1 MSRKICIFAN
11 GKELPHL
18 VSEGIQTTN
27 PPNDKPMKLPIGIQ
41 DFEKIRTGGY
51 LYIDKTEHVYRLASE
66 GSYYFL
72 SRPRRFGKSLL
83 LSTIKALFLGKRE
96 LFKGLAIDQ
105 KEDWDWAVHPV
116 LHLDLNTE
124 KYDKPE
130 VLHDRINLFLEEN
143 EQIYGKREAER
154 SLGTR
159 FEGIIKRAYEKT
171 GQRVV
176 ILVDEY
182 DKPMLQAIGN
192 KELQDEYRG
201 TLKGFY
207 GALKSMDGCIRFA
220 MLTGVTKFGK
230 VSVFSDLNNLR
241 DISLDYDFHSI
252 CGITEQELLSY
263 FPTQIDALAER
274 SKLTREECI
283 EKLRKMYDGYHFDE
297 DSPGMYNP
305 FSVLNTFQT
314 RKFGSYW
321 FETGTPTY
329 LVELLRRHY
338 YDLEEMAKS
347 EVTSDVLNSID
358 AESTNPIP
366 VIYQSG
372 YLTIKGYDKEFQM
385 YRLGFPNQE
394 VEEGFIKYLAP
405 FYLDNRE
412 ERSVFDIR
420 SFTSDVREGKPE
432 QFLSRL
438 KSLFASAPYDSVKGD
453 KENHFQNM
461 MWVVFKMM
469 GFYSHTEYHTSDGR
483 IDLLVETPQY
493 RYIMEFKLDGTAEE
507 ALQQIKDKNY
517 QLQFF
522 GDTLAHSGGQ
532 GESKTFIIGVN
543 FSKETRTID
552 RWVIE

>member
-1 MSRKICIFAN
+1 
-11 GKELPHL
+11 
-18 VSEGIQTTN
+18 
-27 PPNDKPMKLPIGIQ
+27 MKLPIGIQ
-41 DFEKIRTGGY
+41 DFESLRKDGY
-51 LYIDKTEHVYRLASE
+51 LYVDKTEHVYRLVSE
-66 GSYYFL
+66 GRYYFL

-83 LSTIKALFLGKRE
+83 ISTIKALFQGKRE

-124 KYDKPE
+124 KYDSKE
-130 VLHDRINLFLEEN
+130 KLEGKLNSFLSEN
-143 EQIYGKREAER
+143 EKLYGREEWENTF
-154 SLGTR
+154 GIR

-192 KELQDEYRG
+192 KELHI
-201 TLKGFY
+201 
-207 GALKSMDGCIRFA
+207 SM
-220 MLTGVTKFGK
+220 
-230 VSVFSDLNNLR
+230 LNKYHN
-241 DISLDYDFHSI
+241 I
-252 CGITEQELLSY
+252 CGITEEELLRT
-263 FPTQIDALAER
+263 FDVNINELAENNGME
-274 SKLTREECI
+274 REECI
-283 EKLRKMYDGYHFDE
+283 DKLRRMYDGYHFNHLSKE
-297 DSPGMYNP
+297 GIYNP
-305 FSVLNTFQT
+305 FSVLNTFSSLE
-314 RKFGSYW
+314 FGSYW

-338 YDLEEMAKS
+338 YDLEDMATS
-347 EVTSDVLNSID
+347 EVTSDVINSID

-522 GDTLAHSGGQ
+522 GDALSTKKDQ
-532 GESKTFIIGVN
+532 GKTYIIGVN

-552 RWVIE
+552 KWLVE

>member
-1 MSRKICIFAN
+1 
-11 GKELPHL
+11 
-18 VSEGIQTTN
+18 
-27 PPNDKPMKLPIGIQ
+27 MKLPIGIQ

-124 KYDKPE
+124 KYDSKE
-130 VLHDRINLFLEEN
+130 KLEGKLNSFLSEN
-143 EQIYGKREAER
+143 EKLYGREEWENTF
-154 SLGTR
+154 GIR

-182 DKPMLQAIGN
+182 DKPLLQAIGN
-192 KELQDEYRG
+192 RELQDEYRG

-207 GALKSMDGCIRFA
+207 GALKSMDGCIKFA

-338 YDLEEMAKS
+338 YDLEEMATS
-347 EVTSDVLNSID
+347 EVTADVLNSID

-372 YLTIKGYDKEFQM
+372 YLTIKGYKSEFKK
-385 YRLGFPNQE
+385 YILGFPNEE
-394 VEEGFIKYLAP
+394 VAEGFIKYLAP

-412 ERSVFDIR
+412 QRSVFDIEK
-420 SFTSDVREGKPE
+420 FTSDVREGNAE

-469 GFYSHTEYHTSDGR
+469 GFYSQTEYHTSDGR

-522 GDTLAHSGGQ
+522 GDALAHSDSHGD
-532 GESKTFIIGVN
+532 SKNTYIIGVN

-552 RWVIE
+552 KWVIE

>member
-1 MSRKICIFAN
+1 
-11 GKELPHL
+11 
-18 VSEGIQTTN
+18 
-27 PPNDKPMKLPIGIQ
+27 MKLPIGIQ
-41 DFEKIRTGGY
+41 DFESLRIDGY
-51 LYIDKTEHVYRLASE
+51 AYIDKTEHIYRLVSE
-66 GSYYFL
+66 GRYYFL

-96 LFKGLAIDQ
+96 LFAGLAIDQ

-182 DKPMLQAIGN
+182 DKPLLQAIGN

-207 GALKSMDGCIRFA
+207 GALKSMDGCIKFA

-230 VSVFSDLNNLR
+230 VSVFSDLNNLM
-241 DISLDYDFHSI
+241 DISMLNKYHNI
-252 CGITEQELLSY
+252 CGITEEELLRT
-263 FPTQIDALAER
+263 FDDNINELAENNGME
-274 SKLTREECI
+274 REECI
-283 EKLRKMYDGYHFDE
+283 DKLRRMYDGYHFNHLSKE
-297 DSPGMYNP
+297 GIYNP
-305 FSVLNTFQT
+305 FSVLNTFSSLE
-314 RKFGSYW
+314 FGSYW

-338 YDLEEMAKS
+338 YDLEEMATS
-347 EVTSDVLNSID
+347 EVTSDVINSID

-372 YLTIKGYDKEFQM
+372 YLTIKGYKERFKK
-385 YRLGFPNQE
+385 YILGFPNEE
-394 VEEGFIKYLAP
+394 VAEGFIKYLAP

-412 ERSVFDIR
+412 KRSVFDIEK
-420 SFTSDVREGKPE
+420 FFDDVETGKPE

-469 GFYSHTEYHTSDGR
+469 GFYSQTEYRTSDGR

-522 GDTLAHSGGQ
+522 GDALATIESQ
-532 GESKTFIIGVN
+532 GVSKTYIIGVN

>member
-1 MSRKICIFAN
+1 
-11 GKELPHL
+11 
-18 VSEGIQTTN
+18 
-27 PPNDKPMKLPIGIQ
+27 MKLPIGIQ
-41 DFEKIRTGGY
+41 NFESLRKDGY

-66 GSYYFL
+66 GRYYFL

-83 LSTIKALFLGKRE
+83 ISTIKALFQGKRE

-105 KEDWDWAVHPV
+105 KEDWDWVEHPV
-116 LHLDLNTE
+116 MHLDLNTE
-124 KYDKPE
+124 KYDSKE
-130 VLHDRINLFLEEN
+130 KLENLLNDFLVKEEAK
-143 EQIYGKREAER
+143 YGRQESET
-154 SLGTR
+154 SLGLR
-159 FEGIIKRAYEKT
+159 FQGIIQRAYEKT

-207 GALKSMDGCIRFA
+207 GALKSMDGCIKFA

-230 VSVFSDLNNLR
+230 VSVFSDLNNLE
-241 DISLDYDFHSI
+241 DISLDYNYYDI
-252 CGITEQELLSY
+252 CGITEQELLTCFSE
-263 FPTQIDALAER
+263 QIDALARR
-274 SKLTREECI
+274 SKLTRDECI
-283 EKLRKMYDGYHFDE
+283 EKLRKMYDGYHFCE
-297 DSPGMYNP
+297 DAPGMYNP
-305 FSVLNTFQT
+305 FSVLSTFKKQS
-314 RKFGSYW
+314 FGSYW
-321 FETGTPTY
+321 FETGTPSY
-329 LVELLRRHY
+329 LVELLKRHH
-338 YDLEEMAKS
+338 YDLEEMSKS
-347 EVTSDVLNSID
+347 EVTADVLNSID
-358 AESTNPIP
+358 AESHDPIP

-372 YLTIKGYDKEFQM
+372 YLTIKGYKERFKK
-385 YRLGFPNQE
+385 YILGFPNEE

-412 ERSVFDIR
+412 QRSVFDIEK
-420 SFTSDVREGKPE
+420 FSDDVETGNPE

-453 KENHFQNM
+453 KENHFQNL

-522 GDTLAHSGGQ
+522 GDALAHSGGQ

>member
-1 MSRKICIFAN
+1 MRGNQNSLN
-11 GKELPHL
+11 
-18 VSEGIQTTN
+18 
-27 PPNDKPMKLPIGIQ
+27 MKLPIGIQ

-83 LSTIKALFLGKRE
+83 LSTIKSLFLGKRE

-105 KEDWDWAVHPV
+105 KEDWDWTVHPV

-124 KYDKPE
+124 KYDSKE
-130 VLHDRINLFLEEN
+130 KLEGKLNSFLSEN
-143 EQIYGKREAER
+143 EKLYGREEWENTF
-154 SLGTR
+154 GIR

-182 DKPMLQAIGN
+182 DKPLLQAIGN
-192 KELQDEYRG
+192 RELQDEYRG

-207 GALKSMDGCIRFA
+207 GALKSMDGCIKFA

-283 EKLRKMYDGYHFDE
+283 EKLRRMYDGYHFHE

-338 YDLEEMAKS
+338 YDLEEMATS
-347 EVTSDVLNSID
+347 EVTSDVINSID

-372 YLTIKGYDKEFQM
+372 YLTIKGYKERFKK
-385 YRLGFPNQE
+385 YILGFPNEE
-394 VEEGFIKYLAP
+394 VAEGFIKYLAP

-412 ERSVFDIR
+412 KRSVFDIEK
-420 SFTSDVREGKPE
+420 FFDDVETGKPE

-469 GFYSHTEYHTSDGR
+469 GFYSQTEYHTSDGR

-522 GDTLAHSGGQ
+522 GDALATRESQ

>member
-116 LHLDLNTE
+116 LHLDLNTN
-124 KYDKPE
+124 KYDKAE
-130 VLHDRINLFLEEN
+130 VLERKLDESLN
-143 EQIYGKREAER
+143 EWETLYDCARPDLP
-154 SLGTR
+154 LGMR
-159 FEGIIKRAYEKT
+159 FEKVIKAAYEKT

-182 DKPMLQAIGN
+182 DKPLLQAIGN

-207 GALKSMDGCIRFA
+207 GALKSMDGCIKFA

-230 VSVFSDLNNLR
+230 VSVFSDLNNLE
-241 DISLDYDFHSI
+241 DISLDYAYHDV

-274 SKLTREECI
+274 GKLTREECI
-283 EKLRKMYDGYHFDE
+283 EKLRKMYDGYHFCE
-297 DSPGMYNP
+297 DAPGMYNP
-305 FSVLNTFQT
+305 FSVLSTFKKQS
-314 RKFGSYW
+314 FGSSW
-321 FETGTPTY
+321 FEPGTPTY
-329 LVELLRRHY
+329 LVDLVRRHY
-338 YDLEEMAKS
+338 YALEEMATS
-347 EVTSDVLNSID
+347 EVTSDVINSID

-420 SFTSDVREGKPE
+420 SFTSDVREGKVE
-432 QFLSRL
+432 QFLSRM

-469 GFYSHTEYHTSDGR
+469 GFYSQTEYHTSDGR

-517 QLQFF
+517 PLQFQQ
-522 GDTLAHSGGQ
+522 DDRQTY
-532 GESKTFIIGVN
+532 IIGVN

>member
-1 MSRKICIFAN
+1 
-11 GKELPHL
+11 
-18 VSEGIQTTN
+18 
-27 PPNDKPMKLPIGIQ
+27 MKLPIGIQ
-41 DFEKIRTGGY
+41 DFEKIRTSGY

-182 DKPMLQAIGN
+182 DKPLLQAIGN
-192 KELQDEYRG
+192 RELQDEYRG

-207 GALKSMDGCIRFA
+207 GALKSMDGCIKFA

-283 EKLRKMYDGYHFDE
+283 EKLRRMYDGYHFDE

-338 YDLEEMAKS
+338 YDLEEMATS
-347 EVTSDVLNSID
+347 EVTADVLNSID

-372 YLTIKGYDKEFQM
+372 YLTIKGYKSEFKK
-385 YRLGFPNQE
+385 YILGFPNEE
-394 VEEGFIKYLAP
+394 VAEGFIKYLAP

-412 ERSVFDIR
+412 KRSVFDIEK
-420 SFTSDVREGKPE
+420 FTSDVREGKPE
-432 QFLSRL
+432 QFLSRM

-522 GDTLAHSGGQ
+522 GDALATRESQ